1 MATYELIALNETTK
15 KLLAPTSAD
24 TGTIAGNLT
33 LTAGDLTLSEGKLSI
48 TDTDNE
54 AALSVTSS
62 AATAN
67 AVSITANSLTT
78 GNGVNISSNSATT
91 NSRNLVYIVNDNS
104 AASGTVALRI
114 KQDSANAALAVNVQ
128 ADTYCLYIDG
138 VTAAGDMVVIDAS
151 SLTSGRAVAI
161 SSNSSD
167 SSARSLVQII
177 NDHASATGAV
187 CLNLK
192 QDAANAFMNFAGTA
206 GANVTDPISTF
217 VTVPGAIQGW
227 AQIDINGTKRWI
239 PFYADP
245 VS

>member
-33 LTAGDLTLSEGKLSI
+33 LTAGDLTLSEGKLTI
-48 TDTDNE
+48 TDTANE
-54 AALSVTSS
+54 TALTITTSASSTEGIVVLSSVTDSS
-62 AATAN
+62 GLLVFSSSVTTGE
-67 AVSITANSLTT
+67 VGRFRANSADT
-78 GNGVNISSNSATT
+78 GAFSVLNVI
-91 NSRNLVYIVNDNS
+91 NDN
-104 AASGTVALRI
+104 T
-114 KQDSANAALAVNVQ
+114 
-128 ADTYCLYIDG
+128 
-138 VTAAGDMVVIDAS
+138 
-151 SLTSGRAVAI
+151 
-161 SSNSSD
+161 
-167 SSARSLVQII
+167 
-177 NDHASATGAV
+177 SATGAY
-187 CLNLK
+187 CLRMQ
-192 QDAANAFMNFAGTA
+192 QDAANAFMNFVGTA